1 MVTYLF
7 SMLLKNQPLKQIDL
21 ASEEWKKSMNL
32 IRNHLQLESAPN
44 TTTEDILSEL
54 RKDKLKK
61 FIIFYSPADTI
72 QFASNDAESEVF
84 RTFFK
89 FAERKHLEIYNSLKF
104 CIRNFSNDVIK
115 KYCRSNTYDRNADER
130 CVLLPR
136 NLTEEMICKLMD
148 DIFNSPTIN
157 DPNIHGFVSRKLNI
171 PGEILEGGEQKIR
184 RYIDYLKKG
193 KERIFHARG
202 MIVGCA
208 GAGKTTLLNRLQNKG
223 LKKVKKET
231 KTTIGVDV
239 HRDVFVLEDNELTV
253 NRQKVDTYFHLCP
266 EDNKA
271 YMHQT
276 SVDETQSEESSNDES
291 ETSDE
296 NLIKIS
302 EETKT
307 TENHPLS
314 SEEKGKDNNSS
325 PDLTRI
331 SLVNNQSPTAA
342 TRTIS
347 FTENMETV
355 LSESK
360 NSKEMDANE
369 STFIAKMLHSASF
382 HSKKLVTFLDFA
394 GQCVYYACHQIYLS
408 PRAFYLL
415 VVDMSKDLQEPV
427 DESVNDQEGTMFEN
441 WTYEDYFVFWM
452 KSLHTYSNPKQP
464 VPVIL
469 VATHAEN
476 KSQQER
482 EDFFKSVWKLDEK
495 GIKMKEHLDPN
506 RQFTVGFPTRF
517 STDYRAETDEI
528 KQCIS
533 QLVQK
538 QNHWGELVPSSWVL
552 FEYELKNKFSKS
564 KIIETKLLKQI
575 NDGLPEEMKM
585 CEQEFQDMLRFF
597 HEIGIILYFNAAGL
611 RDYVILDT
619 QWFVNAFKHII
630 MDKKQTG
637 TEYTYVREWEI
648 FYETGEMGDDLLE
661 EIWRHKAEDCLE
673 YKNTILL
680 YMERLG
686 LIAKISS
693 GDCKSKFWYF
703 IPCANRKV
711 FNPEVIKDYR
721 CTPTLC
727 FKFDFLSNFYF
738 HRLIAACLG
747 SKGWK
752 ILCDEEGKQ
761 GKCIYRN
768 VCLFAYENQRVLIGV
783 HNNIIQ
789 VQILFKE
796 GDHNNLDFD
805 ITTYIRHHI
814 EQNLQRLA
822 TTFTYSASYTVGY
835 KCKTDSFG
843 SVDTSFI
850 EETDI
855 LGAEDMSCY
864 LCPVQRSHQ
873 IPVTDIFK
881 IWKNRL
887 KVYGSKVL
895 RKNFS
900 QISSHVSALSKEE
913 FQQLVKE
920 VFQENEYKTDK
931 KARLIFLSDV
941 LISGNESC
949 SKLVMSMKPY
959 VGITVIRKMCDRCL
973 SQEGIYVRF
982 VTILLENPIRS
993 F

>member
-1 MVTYLF
+1 MSIVTLDI
-7 SMLLKNQPLKQIDL
+7 SLTEKDLEENVPLIGSD
-21 ASEEWKKSMNL
+21 
-32 IRNHLQLESAPN
+32 
-44 TTTEDILSEL
+44 D
-54 RKDKLKK
+54 
-61 FIIFYSPADTI
+61 
-72 QFASNDAESEVF
+72 
-84 RTFFK
+84 
-89 FAERKHLEIYNSLKF
+89 
-104 CIRNFSNDVIK
+104 
-115 KYCRSNTYDRNADER
+115 RSNIDW
-130 CVLLPR
+130 
-136 NLTEEMICKLMD
+136 LTPL
-148 DIFNSPTIN
+148 T
-157 DPNIHGFVSRKLNI
+157 VNI
-171 PGEILEGGEQKIR
+171 PGEILEGGERKIR

-223 LKKVKKET
+223 RKKVKKET

-253 NRQKVDTYFHLCP
+253 NKQKVDTYFHVCP
-266 EDNKA
+266 EDNVS

-276 SVDETQSEESSNDES
+276 SVDETMAEESIASDDES
-291 ETSDE
+291 DASD
-296 NLIKIS
+296 
-302 EETKT
+302 
-307 TENHPLS
+307 
-314 SEEKGKDNNSS
+314 DNSS
-325 PDLTRI
+325 QIPEEIKPNEKHSLPPKKKETDDHSSQGLPRI
-331 SLVNNQSPTAA
+331 SHVNNQPSTVAA
-342 TRTIS
+342 ETIP

-360 NSKEMDANE
+360 NTKEMDVNE

-382 HSKKLVTFLDFA
+382 HPKKLVTFLDFA

-427 DESVNDQEGTMFEN
+427 DEKVNDQEGTMFEN

-452 KSLHTYSNPKQP
+452 KSLHTYSNPRLP

-476 KSQQER
+476 KSQQEK
-482 EDFFKSVWKLDEK
+482 EDFFKRIWKLDEK
-495 GIKMKEHLDPN
+495 GIKMKEHLDPR
-506 RQFTVGFPTRF
+506 RQFTIGLPTKF
-517 STDYRAETDEI
+517 SSDYSMYRAETDEI
-528 KQCIS
+528 KDCIS

-661 EIWRHKAEDCLE
+661 EIWRHKAEDCLD

-686 LIAKISS
+686 LIAKISP
-693 GDCKSKFWYF
+693 GDSKSKFWHF

-711 FNPEVIKDYR
+711 FDPEVIKDYR

-768 VCLFAYENQRVLIGV
+768 VCLFAYENQKVLVGV

-796 GDHNNLDFD
+796 DDQNMDFD
-805 ITTYIRHHI
+805 VTTYIRHHI

-835 KCKTDSFG
+835 KCKIDSFG
-843 SVDTSFI
+843 SGDTSFI

-864 LCPVQRSHQ
+864 LCPVQKSHQ
-873 IPVTDIFK
+873 IPVNEIFK

-887 KVYGSKVL
+887 KGKYFYL
-895 RKNFS
+895 
-900 QISSHVSALSKEE
+900 
-913 FQQLVKE
+913 
-920 VFQENEYKTDK
+920 Y
-931 KARLIFLSDV
+931 
-941 LISGNESC
+941 
-949 SKLVMSMKPY
+949 P
-959 VGITVIRKMCDRCL
+959 
-973 SQEGIYVRF
+973 
-982 VTILLENPIRS
+982 
-993 F
+993 